1 MAKKKTKKSI
11 ASKKKTAPVRVK
23 DFQSMISDLQ
33 QFWSDWGCVI
43 WQPYNEKVGA
53 GTMNPATFL
62 RVLGPEPWNV
72 AYVEPSV
79 RPDDGRYGENPNRMQ
94 QHFQYQVILKPDPGN
109 PQEIYLQSLAAIG
122 VDLNKHDI
130 RFVEDNWA
138 SPALG
143 AWGLGWEV
151 WLDGLEITQFT
162 YFQQSGGIALD
173 PVSVEITYG
182 LDRIAMALNG
192 VQFVGDL
199 KWSQGRSWGD
209 LNLQG
214 EREHSKYYFE
224 VADTAR
230 LRQMVELYEAEA
242 KASLA
247 AGLLLPAY
255 DYVLKTSHSFNVL
268 DARGAIGVTERQAYF
283 RRMRAL
289 SGQVA
294 QAYVA
299 DRQRQEYPWMGAVGE
314 GLRPSRPSAKQKVL
328 VPKQSADFLLEIG
341 TEELPPSDLESAQ
354 EQLHLAIETLLAKER
369 LDHDEIKIMGTP
381 RRLVAFVSALA
392 PRQADREQVVKG
404 PPAARAFGADGTPTP
419 AAEGFARGQ
428 GIPVSALKVEEV
440 DGGKYAVAYIYQKGR
455 SATEVLSESLP
466 DLITSIRF
474 EQSMR
479 WNASGAAFSRPVR
492 WLLAMHG
499 NQVIPFEFAGLQSG
513 SSSRG
518 LRLSSKSPSSSLRGA
533 QRRSNPQDNLQ
544 ATFKVESPKDYFAQL
559 KKQGILLDDAARR
572 VTIQKQIQSLASKA
586 GGSVPEDEDLL
597 TEVTNLV
604 ESPTAL
610 LGEFEAGFLD
620 LPREVL
626 IAVMKKHQRYF
637 PVVSSVIASGAKQS
651 PPRQTTDLNKLL
663 NKFIVVGNGS
673 FDPKAVTAG
682 NADVIRAR
690 FTDAAYFVRRD
701 REHPLES
708 YLEKLKS
715 LTFQKDLGSMWD
727 KTQRITALTKELRS
741 RLDLS
746 AEESRT
752 AERSAQLA
760 KADLVTKMVIE
771 MTSLQGVMGKYYAL
785 DSGEPAAVA
794 DAIYEHYLPRF
805 AGDETP
811 KSKPGLAVGIADR
824 LDSLTGLFA
833 MGLEPTGAKDPFAQ
847 RRAAIGLVQSLM
859 AWDLDFDLRAGIA
872 LAAAV
877 QPVVVNDESKAKTL
891 DFIIQRLRALLLEAN
906 HRHDVT
912 DAVLAAQGHNPAAA
926 QRAIIALGK
935 QVKAKDWQQTL
946 DAFGRCVRITRDL
959 KESYLVD
966 ESLIVED
973 AERDLLNAVVAAE
986 TTQRPPGSVDDFLN
1000 VFAPMIPVINTFF
1013 DKVLVMAED
1022 EKLKRNRLGLLQ
1034 RVAKLA
1040 AGVADFSKMEGF

>member
-1 MAKKKTKKSI
+1 MAKKKTSKPTTPKKKS
-11 ASKKKTAPVRVK
+11 ASPQTK
-23 DFQSMISDLQ
+23 DFQSIISSLE

-72 AYVEPSV
+72 AYMEPSV

-94 QHFQYQVILKPDPGN
+94 QHYQYQVILKPDPGN

-122 VDLNKHDI
+122 VDLHKHDI

-162 YFQQSGGIALD
+162 YFQQAGGISLD
-173 PVSVEITYG
+173 PVSVELTYG

-199 KWSQGRSWGD
+199 RWSQQRSWGD

-224 VADTAR
+224 VADPTR
-230 LRQMVELYEAEA
+230 LRQMVDLYEAEA
-242 KASLA
+242 KAALE

-255 DYVLKTSHSFNVL
+255 DYVLKTSHGFNVL

-294 QAYVA
+294 QAYIA
-299 DRQRQEYPWMGAVGE
+299 DRQRQEYPWLSVGGSLTTVAA
-314 GLRPSRPSAKQKVL
+314 GLRPTRPSKSKVAT
-328 VPKQSADFLLEIG
+328 PKLPADFLLEIG
-341 TEELPPSDLESAQ
+341 TEELPPSDLEKAVFD
-354 EQLHLAIETLLAKER
+354 LGFFFKHNF
-369 LDHDEIKIMGTP
+369 LDVYRIDHGEIKTFGTP
-381 RRLVAFVSALA
+381 RRIVLYVKDLA
-392 PRQADREQVVKG
+392 PKQSDYGEDVKG
-404 PPAARAFGADGTPTP
+404 PPEKAAFDAMGNPTQ
-419 AAEGFARGQ
+419 ALIGWAKQQ
-428 GIPVSALKVEEV
+428 GIFEMLAEF
-440 DGGKYAVAYIYQKGR
+440 DGGRTLVKETSGGRYVTFQRLVKG
-455 SATEVLSESLP
+455 ESTA
-466 DLITSIRF
+466 DLISQLVPKVVLEKLKF

-479 WNASGAAFSRPVR
+479 WNVSAVAFSRPVR

-499 NQVIPFEFAGLQSG
+499 EHVVPFEFAGLQSG
-513 SSSRG
+513 STSRG
-518 LRLSSKSPSSSLRGA
+518 LRLGKPES
-533 QRRSNPQDNLQ
+533 
-544 ATFKVESPKDYFAQL
+544 FKVESPKDYFAQL
-559 KKQGILLDDAARR
+559 KKQGILLDVDKRR
-572 VTIQKQIQSLASKA
+572 GVIKGQIQVLALKA
-586 GGSVPEDEDLL
+586 VGSVPTDLELL

-604 ESPTAL
+604 ESPAAL
-610 LGEFEAGFLD
+610 LGEFEASFLE

-637 PVVSSVIASGAKQS
+637 PIEKNG
-651 PPRQTTDLNKLL
+651 KLL

-682 NADVIRAR
+682 NADVIRAL

-727 KTQRITALTKELRS
+727 KTQRIAALTKELGDK
-741 RLDLS
+741 LNLTP
-746 AEESRT
+746 EESKVAQR
-752 AERSAQLA
+752 AAQLS
-760 KADLVTKMVIE
+760 KADLVTKMVVE

-785 DSGEPAAVA
+785 DSGEPSAVA

-805 AGDETP
+805 ADDETP

-824 LDSLTGLFA
+824 LDTLTGLFA

-859 AWDLDFDLRAGIA
+859 AWDLDFDLRSGIA
-872 LAAAV
+872 QAAAV
-877 QPVVVNDESKAKTL
+877 QPVVVSEESKAKAL
-891 DFIIQRLRALLLEAN
+891 DFIVQRLRAILLEAN
-906 HRHDVT
+906 HRYDVI
-912 DAVLAAQGHNPAAA
+912 DAVLAKHGHNPAAA
-926 QRAIIALGK
+926 MRGINNLMEYVNSPGWSEVLA
-935 QVKAKDWQQTL
+935 
-946 DAFGRCVRITRDL
+946 AFSRCVRITRDL
-959 KESYLVD
+959 KEIYEVD
-966 ESLIVED
+966 EEALFGLD
-973 AERDLLNAVVAAE
+973 RDLLANIRQAEVGLGDTKSIDFFFKVFLPMVNAITNYFDEVLIMSDVEAE
-986 TTQRPPGSVDDFLN
+986 R
-1000 VFAPMIPVINTFF
+1000 
-1013 DKVLVMAED
+1013 
-1022 EKLKRNRLGLLQ
+1022 RNRLGLLQ
-1034 RVAKLA
+1034 RIVRLA
-1040 AGVADFSKMEGF
+1040 DGVADFSKLEGF